1 MKAATVAVGAMIG
14 VMFMGSTIVTPL
26 YSLYASEFGFSKV
39 VLTLIYATYIIGNL
53 VSLFFFGG
61 ISDRAGRRRIVL
73 RALILA
79 AASTGIFF
87 FASNPLWLF
96 AARALSGFSIGL
108 AAGAGTAWIAELDSG
123 ADKSRAALVAVVGN
137 FGGVALGPLLSG
149 LLVQYAPWPL
159 HLPFLIYVAVVAITA
174 VFIARSPET
183 VSDSATPSQSSS
195 YISVPRSIRARF
207 VAPAVTAFTMF
218 ALYGFYF
225 SLAPSVL
232 TESLHESNRA
242 VGGAVVFEL
251 GLVSALTILVTR
263 RMASRTCMLLALMLL
278 LPSLALLIVAQA
290 QGSLPLLLVGTTLSG
305 ISGALGYRGSLQVVN
320 QIAPAEQRAGVASA
334 YFLVCF
340 IGNSLPVI
348 AVAML
353 ARTFNSLVADS
364 VFAVTLAV
372 LALAALAMSAKQR
385 RGREAEM
392 LRG

>member
-79 AASTGIFF
+79 AVSTGIFF
-87 FASNPLWLF
+87 FASSPLWLF
-96 AARALSGFSIGL
+96 VARALSGFSIGL
-108 AAGAGTAWIAELDSG
+108 AAGAGTAWIAELDSA

-159 HLPFLIYVAVVAITA
+159 HLPFLIYIAVVAITA

-183 VSDSATPSQSSS
+183 VSASATPSQSSS
-195 YISVPRSIRARF
+195 SISVPRSIRARF

-263 RMASRTCMLLALMLL
+263 RLASRTCMLLALVLI

-372 LALAALAMSAKQR
+372 LALAALAMSRLQMSA
-385 RGREAEM
+385 
-392 LRG
+392 